1 MTWFNEYHN
10 CGECKHYE
18 HERIGAHGGD
28 YGYCQAKSI
37 RTLAVRKA
45 CNKYFEEKEND
56 KLPDNSKDAP

>member
-45 CNKYFEEKEND
+45 CNKYFEVKEND
-56 KLPDNSKDAP
+56 KLPNNS